1 MKKLIAV
8 YIGKAKDYEYKNL
21 IICLKTIDN
30 KKFTIYNR

>member
-21 IICLKTIDN
+21 IIWLKTIDN